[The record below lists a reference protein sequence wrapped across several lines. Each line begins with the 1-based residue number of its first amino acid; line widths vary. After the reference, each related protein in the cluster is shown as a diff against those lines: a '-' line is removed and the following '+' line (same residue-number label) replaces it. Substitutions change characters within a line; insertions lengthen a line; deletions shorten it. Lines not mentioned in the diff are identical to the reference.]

1 MAEHPNAVLMR
12 NAFDSL
18 ASGDLD
24 AFKEVLAEDAFIHDP
39 GHGAVSGD
47 YVGRERVAEFFAKLN
62 ELSGGTFRA
71 ELIDVLAD
79 DERAVLI
86 QRTTARRDGKTL
98 DTRDVLVCEIR
109 GGKVVSA
116 QIFPADQDLESAF
129 WSKTDAPEQRRHRR
143 HSELSDP
150 QLARLSEVLR
160 QLGATKAFSG
170 SEALSAAVSAGVVNT
185 IADIG
190 TAIEDLEDAGVL
202 REVTK
207 NPPRWEAINSPS

>member
-1 MAEHPNAVLMR
+1 MVEHPNAVLMR

-18 ASGDLD
+18 ASGNLD
-24 AFKEVLAEDAFIHDP
+24 AFKEVLEEDAFIHYP
-39 GHGAVSGD
+39 GHGAVSGE
-47 YVGRERVAEFFAKLN
+47 RERVAEFFAKLI

-71 ELIDVLAD
+71 ELIDILAD
-79 DERAVLI
+79 DERAVVLH
-86 QRTTARRDGKTL
+86 RTTARRDGKTL
-98 DTRDVLVCEIR
+98 DTRCVLVCEIR
-109 GGKVVSA
+109 GGKVASA
-116 QIFPADQDLESAF
+116 QVFPADQDMEKAF